1 MAAARTASPSRSL
14 LALQL
19 ESDFAAM
26 TQRRSKGAQR
36 ELSVVSAAVELIA
49 EQGLA
54 QLRMVDV
61 AERAGMSVGHVTYYF
76 PSKTELLV
84 RAIQQSEEQFQ
95 AEVREALQR
104 HDDGWGRLVALVGLA
119 AASGPNDPGWLLWF
133 EVWANAA
140 VDPELA
146 EVQRQL
152 DGWWRQ
158 QMAEVIAYGTDQG
171 VFHVAD
177 PDRAVSVL
185 SALTDGLSVQ
195 LALGSDAA
203 TRPQLLEI
211 VTDVA
216 RDMLG
221 VEA

>member
-1 MAAARTASPSRSL
+1 
-14 LALQL
+14 
-19 ESDFAAM
+19 M
-26 TQRRSKGAQR
+26 TQRRSKGAER
-36 ELSVVSAAVELIA
+36 ELSVVTAAAELIA

-54 QLRMVDV
+54 QLRMADV
-61 AERAGMSVGHVTYYF
+61 ADRAGMSVGHVTYYF

-95 AEVREALQR
+95 SEVRLALQR
-104 HDDGWGRLVALVGLA
+104 HDDAWARLTALVELA

-140 VDPELA
+140 TDPELA

-158 QMAEVIAYGTDQG
+158 QMTDVIAYGTAQG
-171 VFHVAD
+171 AFRSAD
-177 PDRAVSVL
+177 PGRAVSIL

-195 LALGSDAA
+195 LALGSDAVA
-203 TRPQLLEI
+203 RTELIDI
-211 VTDVA
+211 VTGLAHDL
-216 RDMLG
+216 LG
-221 VEA
+221 VPQ

>member
-1 MAAARTASPSRSL
+1 
-14 LALQL
+14 
-19 ESDFAAM
+19 M
-26 TQRRSKGAQR
+26 TQRRLKGAER
-36 ELSVVSAAVELIA
+36 ELSVVTAAAELIA

-54 QLRMVDV
+54 QLRMADV

-95 AEVREALQR
+95 SEVRKALER
-104 HDDGWGRLVALVGLA
+104 RGDAWVRLTALIELA

-140 VDPELA
+140 TDPELA

-158 QMAEVIAYGTDQG
+158 QMADVIAYGTERGD
-171 VFHVAD
+171 FAPKD
-177 PDRAVSVL
+177 SARAASIL

-195 LALGSDAA
+195 LALGSDAV
-203 TRPQLLEI
+203 TRPGLIDI
-211 VTDVA
+211 VTSVA
-216 RDMLG
+216 HDLLG
-221 VEA
+221 AES